1 MSLTD
6 LSEISLEEDRPSF
19 EKFDVPKNEKARIL
33 VPTTQA
39 AIHYVHVF
47 HSDTP
52 EMVEFNGKMKPEW
65 SRDSYAGSFI
75 CTGNAKTVAKNT
87 RYGDPENCAACKAM
101 HEGGPQLV
109 EMPKK
114 NYAINVIKYSTKQ
127 RDNLKLRSKNV
138 EVLVWK
144 HGDDKKIAP
153 IITASKQT
161 DISQVDFL
169 VADDEGSIYKKWSVQ
184 PALDGALY
192 TKDKELGDNVKAA
205 MEELHD
211 ADTLTRACGRDL
223 SKEELEA
230 EVNMLFSQFNSANG
244 GASAGGSTTTTK
256 AAANTPADDDGE
268 IVLDNEDDGD
278 FSELEDIDIDA
289 FGSLLDEDD

>member
-1 MSLTD
+1 MSLID
-6 LSEISLEEDRPSF
+6 LNDITLEEERPSF

-33 VPTTQA
+33 VPSTKA
-39 AIHYVHVF
+39 AVHYVHVF

-52 EMVEFNGKMKPEW
+52 EMVEQNGKMKPEW

-75 CTGNAKTVAKNT
+75 CTGNPKTVAKNT
-87 RYGDPENCAACKAM
+87 RYGDPDNCPACKAM
-101 HEGGPQLV
+101 HDGGAQLV

-114 NYAINVIKYSTKQ
+114 NYALNVIKYSTKQ

-153 IITASKQT
+153 IITASKQMEI
-161 DISQVDFL
+161 DKVDFL
-169 VADDEGSIYKKWSVQ
+169 IADDEGSMYKKWSIQ

-192 TKDKELGDNVKAA
+192 TKDQELNANVKAA
-205 MEELHD
+205 LKELHD
-211 ADTLTRACGRDL
+211 ADTLTRACGRAL
-223 SKEELEA
+223 SVEELEA
-230 EVNMLFSQFNSANG
+230 EVKMLFNQYNSANG
-244 GASAGGSTTTTK
+244 TSSGGSSATVTGG
-256 AAANTPADDDGE
+256 NTPSDDDE
-268 IVLDNEDDGD
+268 IVLDAGGDDD
-278 FSELEDIDIDA
+278 FAELEDIDIDA